1 MAFQTL
7 NISNPTNINNA
18 LGINLP
24 FNGQSGL
31 FTSTYTTQQ
40 QALSNLKNLLLTSKG
55 ERVQQPKFGTD
66 LIRLL
71 FEPNTDLIKQNV
83 DDVIKL
89 PVNRWLPYINIVEIK
104 TITAEENPDLGYNI
118 SITITFTVAQNLKED
133 ELTAITLNVSDNQ
146 LTITDST
153 QNGN

>member
-7 NISNPTNINNA
+7 NISNSTDVNNA

-24 FNGQSGL
+24 FNGQNGL

-40 QALSNLKNLLLTSKG
+40 QALSNLKNLLLTAKG
-55 ERVQQPKFGTD
+55 ERVLQPKFGTD

-83 DDVIKL
+83 DDIIKL

-104 TITAEENPDLGYNI
+104 TITAEEDPNLGYNI
-118 SITITFTVAQNLKED
+118 SITITFNVAYNLKED
-133 ELTAITLNVSDNQ
+133 ELTAITLNV
-146 LTITDST
+146 
-153 QNGN
+153 

>member
-7 NISNPTNINNA
+7 NISNSTDVNNA

-24 FNGQSGL
+24 FNGQNGL

-40 QALSNLKNLLLTSKG
+40 QALSNLKNLLLTAKG
-55 ERVQQPKFGTD
+55 ERVLQPKFGTD

-83 DDVIKL
+83 DDIIKL

-104 TITAEENPDLGYNI
+104 TITAEEDPNLGYNI
-118 SITITFTVAQNLKED
+118 SITITFNVAYNLKED

>member
-7 NISNPTNINNA
+7 NISNPTNVNTA

-24 FNGQSGL
+24 FNGQAGL

-40 QALSNLKNLLLTSKG
+40 QALSNLKNLLLTAKG

-104 TITAEENPDLGYNI
+104 TITAEEDPNLGYNI
-118 SITITFTVAQNLKED
+118 SITITFTVSQALKED
-133 ELTAITLNVSDNQ
+133 DLTAITLNVSDNQ